1 MMDGIMMDM
10 GWMTGFWVLF
20 GLALLV
26 LVVLAIIWFI
36 SNLTKGGS
44 RRIDS
49 AEEKL
54 RHRYAAGELGQDEFR
69 QRIADLRGE

>member
-1 MMDGIMMDM
+1 MSDDMMMGMD
-10 GWMTGFWVLF
+10 WMTGFWALF
-20 GLALLV
+20 GLALLI
-26 LVVLAIIWFI
+26 LIVLAIIWLI
-36 SNLTKGGS
+36 RNLTKGGS
-44 RRIDS
+44 RQTDS